1 MKGFMKYVVY
11 GAAMT
16 LGGCIINGAIKIG
29 TDPYERAV
37 VKQKVNNAKNNIKDI
52 FKNKEES

>member
-16 LGGCIINGAIKIG
+16 LGSHVVNKMIRVASS
-29 TDPYERAV
+29 PYDRAV
-37 VKQKVNNAKNNIKDI
+37 VKQKLNNAKNNVKDI